1 MQERA
6 EFTADLFELHEA
18 HRRNLGLTS
27 EWFQGRWDGFSF
39 YSNCEIAR
47 VDLWTQP
54 IVKDYLRR
62 IDEAGGIYKVGIR
75 LNTYI
80 HTYAHA
86 HARTRTHAHAHTI
99 GAVVRRFD
107 PLFGDVHL
115 PCRAGAGAASVPPL
129 LASQCRHSPAA
140 LVSFKS
146 YVVCVCLS
154 LFQELCCVCVCVC
167 VCVCMCVCVCVCVSR
182 ALTHVHFRSE
192 TESSN
197 PDGTPK
203 ANAAANKAE
212 L

>member
-62 IDEAGGIYKVGIR
+62 IDEAGGIYKVGVR

-86 HARTRTHAHAHTI
+86 HARTHAHARARTHNRCGGQTLRSTFW
-99 GAVVRRFD
+99 RR
-107 PLFGDVHL
+107 PSSL
-115 PCRAGAGAASVPPL
+115 PR
-129 LASQCRHSPAA
+129 
-140 LVSFKS
+140 
-146 YVVCVCLS
+146 
-154 LFQELCCVCVCVC
+154 
-167 VCVCMCVCVCVCVSR
+167 
-182 ALTHVHFRSE
+182 RSWC
-192 TESSN
+192 S
-197 PDGTPK
+197 
-203 ANAAANKAE
+203 
-212 L
+212 